1 MYKVGDF
8 VIFRMSKCTSHPGPR
23 AREVFPAPHG
33 ELYTY
38 DVDKFWVVVDT
49 TAEDEVVL
57 QTRRGKQHRV
67 KVDAPRLRRASWWE
81 RLLYRGRFPQMVVTA
96 RAG

>member
-1 MYKVGDF
+1 MYKTGDY
-8 VIFRMSKCTSHPGPR
+8 VIFRVSKCTAHPGPR

-38 DVDKFWVVVDT
+38 DVDKFWVVVG
-49 TAEDEVVL
+49 TAGGDEVVL

-67 KVDAPRLRRASWWE
+67 KVDTPRLRHASWWE
-81 RLLYRGRFPQMVVTA
+81 RILYRSRFPRLEA
-96 RAG
+96 LAG